1 MLNVKNL
8 EVKYGHV
15 EALKGIDFKIK
26 KGQIIAL
33 VGANGA
39 GKSTLLKAISGLVPI
54 SGGDIEYLGKSISL
68 LPPEKIVEQKLIH
81 VPEGRRI
88 FSGMTVLENLKLGA
102 FTRKDHSQV
111 DKEIEELFKRFTI
124 LGDRKNQDA
133 HLLSGGEQQML
144 ALGRA
149 LLSQPELLILDEPSM
164 GLAPLIV
171 KQIFKIIEEINDAGV
186 SILLVEQNAHAAL
199 KIADYAYILESG
211 QIRMQ
216 GEPEMLLASDK
227 IREIY
232 LGS

>member
-1 MLNVKNL
+1 
-8 EVKYGHV
+8 
-15 EALKGIDFKIK
+15 
-26 KGQIIAL
+26 
-33 VGANGA
+33 
-39 GKSTLLKAISGLVPI
+39 
-54 SGGDIEYLGKSISL
+54 
-68 LPPEKIVEQKLIH
+68 
-81 VPEGRRI
+81 
-88 FSGMTVLENLKLGA
+88 
-102 FTRKDHSQV
+102 
-111 DKEIEELFKRFTI
+111 
-124 LGDRKNQDA
+124 
-133 HLLSGGEQQML
+133 ML